1 MQEKS
6 LVDRLK
12 EELAHARHTKA
23 NLDAELQEMMRILGP
38 ARATAKRLKED
49 IIRHCIRT
57 KAVGYKSFKLNQRK
71 YAISRWR
78 APKAG
83 ELVDYDYWCRYNYVN
98 HSEELRMERIL
109 KIEAKFE
116 ASKIERL
123 KKQIKQ
129 EEKKKKK
136 GGNDEQYS
144 LF

>member
-6 LVDRLK
+6 LVDRLQ
-12 EELAHARHTKA
+12 EELALAKHTKS

-49 IIRHCIRT
+49 IIRHCIEA
-57 KAVGYKSFKLNQRK
+57 KAVGSFELDQRK
-71 YAISRWR
+71 LVVSKWR

-98 HSEELRMERIL
+98 HAEELRMERIL

-136 GGNDEQYS
+136 GRNDEQYS

>member
-12 EELAHARHTKA
+12 EELAIARHTKA

-49 IIRHCIRT
+49 ISRHCIEA
-57 KAVGYKSFKLNQRK
+57 KVVGSFELDQRK
-71 YAISRWR
+71 LVLSKWR

-98 HSEELRMERIL
+98 HAEELRMERIL

-116 ASKIERL
+116 ANKIERL
-123 KKQIKQ
+123 KKHIKQ

-136 GGNDEQYS
+136 GTNDEQYS

>member
-12 EELAHARHTKA
+12 EELALARHTKA

-38 ARATAKRLKED
+38 ARATAKSLKED
-49 IIRHCIRT
+49 ITRRCIQV
-57 KAVGYKSFKLNQRK
+57 KAVGSFELDQQKLVLSK
-71 YAISRWR
+71 WR

-136 GGNDEQYS
+136 AGNDEQYS

>member
-12 EELAHARHTKA
+12 EELALAKHTKA
-23 NLDAELQEMMRILGP
+23 NLDVELQEMMRILGP

-49 IIRHCIRT
+49 ITRCCIQA
-57 KAVGYKSFKLNQRK
+57 KAVGSFELDQRK
-71 YAISRWR
+71 LIISSWR

-98 HSEELRMERIL
+98 HAEELRMERIL
-109 KIEAKFE
+109 KIETKFE

-136 GGNDEQYS
+136 GRNDEQYS

>member
-6 LVDRLK
+6 LADRLK
-12 EELAHARHTKA
+12 EELAIARHTKA

-49 IIRHCIRT
+49 ISRHCIEA
-57 KAVGYKSFKLNQRK
+57 KAVDSFELDQRK
-71 YAISRWR
+71 LVLSKWR

-98 HSEELRMERIL
+98 HAEELRMERIL

-123 KKQIKQ
+123 KKHIKQ
-129 EEKKKKK
+129 EEKKKV
-136 GGNDEQYS
+136 
-144 LF
+144 